1 MNSSGTQEVAIES
14 LNLEQLGYIGKQ
26 IEQEITSYSSY
37 HTSLKVAY
45 NKFVENKEFIKD
57 MTDMKDKDILVPI
70 TSSLYIPGKGGD
82 ISHVMVEVGA
92 NYFVSTGIDKAEK
105 FCDRKVEM
113 IKKNMEKIDEL
124 IKTKTNHMNVINH
137 NIIVKQQQAMTKK

>member
-1 MNSSGTQEVAIES
+1 MNTTESKEVPIES

-37 HTSLKVAY
+37 HTSLKVAL
-45 NKFVENKEFIKD
+45 NKFLDNKEFIKD
-57 MTDMKDKDILVPI
+57 MSDMKDKDILVPI
-70 TSSLYIPGKGGD
+70 TSSLYIPGRGGD

-92 NYFVSTGIDKAEK
+92 NYFINTSIDKAEN
-105 FCDRKVEM
+105 FCDRKVDM
-113 IKKNMEKIDEL
+113 IKKNIDKIDEL

-137 NIIVKQQQAMTKK
+137 NIILKQQAMTKK